1 MRGVILVG
9 TAVTR
14 PDAIGSL
21 YRFEAGR
28 GWERPQTLSDDA
40 AVQAITPHPTKPDT
54 VFVAARKGLFES
66 NDAGATW
73 RELNAPAD
81 VQYWSFLVDPENPER
96 MFAGTAPPG
105 VMRSS
110 DGGKTWTRSAC
121 ESNERYDIKFGASR
135 MMKLAFHP
143 TDKRIMYGCSE
154 IQGMYVSTDGGEN
167 WRRANEGVDALSKLP
182 HLKNTELTTDDTE
195 GMYDAHA
202 VATTPAAPDSVFYIC
217 RMGIFESHDQ
227 GKTMRDL
234 EVGKQ
239 APFKY
244 TRDMRVNPRDP
255 KTLYA
260 CFSISSRSER
270 GAMFRSNDLGV
281 TWKRADPEMNAKS
294 TIMGFGQHVSEPGKI
309 AAVTRHGQVL
319 YTFDDC
325 ASWTE
330 EHLPEGAGDAF
341 CSTVL

>member
-14 PDAIGSL
+14 PDSIGSL

-28 GWERPQTLSDDA
+28 GWERPASLSDDV

-54 VFVAARKGLFES
+54 VYVAARKGLFVS
-66 NDAGATW
+66 DDAGATW
-73 RELNAPAD
+73 TKLAAPDD
-81 VQYWSFLVDPENPER
+81 VQYWSFLIDPENPAR
-96 MFAGTAPPG
+96 MFAGTSPPG
-105 VMRSS
+105 VMRSE
-110 DGGKTWTRSAC
+110 DGGKTWAKSECDDT
-121 ESNERYDIKFGASR
+121 ERYQIKFGASR

-143 TDKRIMYGCSE
+143 ANKKIMYGAAE
-154 IQGMYVSTDGGEN
+154 IQGMFASTDGGKT
-167 WRRANEGVDALSKLP
+167 WKRANEGIDYLSKQP
-182 HLKNTELTTDDTE
+182 HLKNTELTDDDTE

-202 VATTPAAPDSVFYIC
+202 VVTSAATPDSVYYIC
-217 RMGIFESHDQ
+217 RMGVFESGDL

-244 TRDMRVNPRDP
+244 TRDMRVSPRDP
-255 KTLYA
+255 SQIYA

-270 GAMFRSNDLGV
+270 GAMFRSNDLGK
-281 TWKRADPEMNAKS
+281 TWERADPDMDVRS

-309 AAVTRHGQVL
+309 VSVTRHGQVF
-319 YTFDDC
+319 YTLDDC
-325 ASWTE
+325 ASWKE
-330 EHLPEGAGDAF
+330 EQLPTNAGDAF
-341 CSTVL
+341 CGTVL

>member
-21 YRFEAGR
+21 YRFADGR
-28 GWERPQTLSDDA
+28 WGRPEGLADDV
-40 AVQAITPHPTKPDT
+40 AVQAITPHPSKPDT
-54 VFVAARKGLFES
+54 VYVAARKGLFVS

-73 RELNAPAD
+73 TKFNAPDD
-81 VQYWSFLVDPENPER
+81 VQYWSFLIDPANPNN
-96 MFAGTAPPG
+96 MFAGASPPG
-105 VMRSS
+105 VVRTT
-110 DGGKTWTRSAC
+110 DGGKTWQRSEC
-121 ESNERYDIKFGASR
+121 ESNERYEIKFGVSR

-143 TDKRIMYGCSE
+143 ANRDIMYGCAE
-154 IQGMYVSTDGGEN
+154 IQGMFASTDGGKT
-167 WRRANEGVDALSKLP
+167 WQRANAGIDSLSKQP

-202 VATTPAAPDSVFYIC
+202 VVTSPAAPESVFYIC
-217 RMGIFESHDQ
+217 RMGVFESADS

-244 TRDMRVNPRDP
+244 TRDMRVNPADP
-255 KTLYA
+255 SKLYA
-260 CFSISSRSER
+260 CFSISSRSEK
-270 GAMFRSNDLGV
+270 GAMFRSPDLGK
-281 TWKRADPEMNAKS
+281 TWLRADPEMDAKS
-294 TIMGFGQHVSEPGKI
+294 TIMGFGAHVSEPGKI

-325 ASWTE
+325 AHWSE

>member
-14 PDAIGSL
+14 PDSIGSL
-21 YRFEAGR
+21 YRLAPDGV
-28 GWERPQTLSDDA
+28 WERPGTLADDA
-40 AVQAITPHPTKPDT
+40 AVQAITPHPSKPDT
-54 VFVAARKGLFES
+54 VYVAARKGLFAS

-73 RELNAPAD
+73 SKLDAPED
-81 VQYWSFLVDPENPER
+81 VQYWSFLIDPENPER
-96 MFAGTAPPG
+96 MFAGTSPPG
-105 VMRSS
+105 IVRSE
-110 DGGKTWTRSAC
+110 DGGKTWVKSEC
-121 ESNERYDIKFGASR
+121 EFTERYEIKFGASR

-143 TDKRIMYGCSE
+143 TDKNIMYGAAE
-154 IQGMYVSTDGGEN
+154 IQGMFASTDGGKT
-167 WRRANEGVDALSKLP
+167 WARANEGIDYLSRQP

-202 VATTPAAPDSVFYIC
+202 VVTTPAAPDSVFYIC
-217 RMGIFESHDQ
+217 RMGVFESNDL

-244 TRDMRVNPRDP
+244 TRDLRVNPEDP
-255 KTLYA
+255 KKLYA

-270 GAMFRSNDLGV
+270 GAMFLSPDLGK
-281 TWKRADPEMNAKS
+281 TWRRADPDMDVRS
-294 TIMGFGQHVSEPGKI
+294 TIMGFGQHAVEPGKI
-309 AAVTRHGQVL
+309 VNVTRHGQVF

-325 ASWTE
+325 ASWKE
-330 EHLPEGAGDAF
+330 AQLPANAGDAF

>member
-14 PDAIGSL
+14 PDSIGSL
-21 YRFEAGR
+21 FRLEPGK
-28 GWERPQTLSDDA
+28 GWERPGGLTDDV

-54 VFVAARKGLFES
+54 VYVAARKGLFVS

-73 RELNAPAD
+73 EKLNAPEGAT
-81 VQYWSFLVDPENPER
+81 YWSFLIDPANPDL
-96 MFAGTAPPG
+96 MYAGTAPAG
-105 VMRSS
+105 VVRSI
-110 DGGKTWTRSAC
+110 DGGKSWTRCDCDPS
-121 ESNERYDIKFGASR
+121 ERYKLSFGGSR

-143 TDKRIMYGCSE
+143 TKRNIMYGCAEIHGMFVSE
-154 IQGMYVSTDGGEN
+154 DAGAT
-167 WRRANEGVDALSKLP
+167 WRHANEGIDHLSHQA
-182 HLKNTELTTDDTE
+182 HLKNTELTDDDTE

-202 VATTPAAPDSVFYIC
+202 VVTSPAAPDSVFYIC
-217 RMGIFESHDQ
+217 RMGIFESKDQ
-227 GKTMRDL
+227 GASMRDL

-244 TRDMRVNPRDP
+244 TRDMRVNPNDP
-255 KTLYA
+255 NTIYA

-270 GAMFRSNDLGV
+270 GAMFRSDDLGK
-281 TWKRADPEMNAKS
+281 TWRRADPDMDVRS
-294 TIMGFGQHVSEPGKI
+294 TIMGFGQHVSEPGRI
-309 AAVTRHGQVL
+309 ASVTRHGQVF

-325 ASWTE
+325 ASWSE
-330 EHLPEGAGDAF
+330 SQLPANAGDAF